1 MRATRA
7 MATGKLIEEP
17 QLRNKTHVVADRSH
31 AGMLLAAKL
40 KSVTGAD
47 SIILA
52 IPAGGV
58 PVAAVIATQLRIP
71 LEVAVIRKLH
81 IPWNREAGFGA
92 LSWDGTVLFN
102 EPLLKLLG
110 LTREEIEQCIAEE
123 RAELER
129 RMQLFRKGK
138 PFPDLTRKQVIVVDD
153 GLASG
158 FTMLVALRSIKLQ
171 RPRELI
177 VAVPTASLSA
187 LKLVSIE
194 ADRIICL
201 NVREGRAFA
210 VADAYNRWY
219 DLRTEDVVAIL
230 EAAGYYNTSKV

>member
-1 MRATRA
+1 MTE
-7 MATGKLIEEP
+7 KLIEEP
-17 QLRNKTHVVADRSH
+17 QLRNKTHVFADRAH
-31 AGMLLAAKL
+31 AGTLLAAKL
-40 KSVTGAD
+40 KNVTGTD

-58 PVAAVIATQLRIP
+58 PVAVVIAAQLQIP

-92 LSWDGTVLFN
+92 LSWDGTVIFN
-102 EPLLKLLG
+102 QPLLKLLG
-110 LTREEIEQCIAEE
+110 LSQAEIEQCIAEE

-129 RMQLFRKGK
+129 RMQLVRKGK
-138 PFPDLTRKQVIVVDD
+138 PVPVLTRKQVILVDD

-158 FTMLVALRSIKLQ
+158 YTVLVALRSLKLQ

-187 LKLVSIE
+187 LKLVSTE

-219 DLRTEDVVAIL
+219 DLGIGDVVAIL
-230 EAAGYYNTSKV
+230 EAAGYYTTSKV

>member
-1 MRATRA
+1 
-7 MATGKLIEEP
+7 MATEKLIEEP
-17 QLRNKTHVVADRSH
+17 RLRNKTHVFADRTH
-31 AGMLLAAKL
+31 AGTLLAAKL
-40 KSVTGAD
+40 KTVTGTD

-58 PVAAVIATQLRIP
+58 PVAVDIAAQLQIP

-92 LSWDGTVLFN
+92 LSWDGTVIFN
-102 EPLLKLLG
+102 QPLLKLLD
-110 LTREEIEQCIAEE
+110 LSQEEIEQCITEE
-123 RAELER
+123 RVELER
-129 RMQLFRKGK
+129 RMQLLRKGK
-138 PFPDLTRKQVIVVDD
+138 PFPDLTRKQIILVDD

-158 FTMLVALRSIKLQ
+158 YTMLVALRSLKLQ

-219 DLRTEDVVAIL
+219 DLEIEDVVAIL
-230 EAAGYYNTSKV
+230 EAAGYYIYHL

>member
-1 MRATRA
+1 M
-7 MATGKLIEEP
+7 GDLSNLIEEP
-17 QLRNKTHVVADRSH
+17 QLRNKTHVFTDRTH
-31 AGMLLAAKL
+31 AGTLLAAKL
-40 KSVTGAD
+40 KSVTGTD
-47 SIILA
+47 SILLA

-58 PVAAVIATQLRIP
+58 PVAAAIATQVRIP
-71 LEVAVIRKLH
+71 LEVAVVRKLH

-102 EPLLKLLG
+102 QPLLSLLG
-110 LTREEIEQCIAEE
+110 LAREEVEQCITEE

-129 RMQLFRKGK
+129 RIQLFRKGK
-138 PFPDLTRKQVIVVDD
+138 PFPDLRRKQVVVVDD

-158 FTMLVALRSIKLQ
+158 FSMLVALRAAKLQ

-187 LKLVSIE
+187 LRLVSSE
-194 ADRIICL
+194 ADWITCL

-210 VADAYNRWY
+210 VADAYRRWY
-219 DLRTEDVVAIL
+219 DLSPGEVVAIL
-230 EAAGYYNTSKV
+230 EAAGYYTSPLG